1 MAEMSSLG
9 TESFNAPAIV
19 PFKSMT
25 PVMASPGV
33 GAAGSMENTGGEGL
47 SIMESMKESLSGMAG
62 PMAAMTGI
70 FVIIKEGISKLVE
83 FARETLNF
91 EKKQNDSLEDMADVM
106 ADDLDL
112 EETKFDAEQDQARM
126 DSRDENIDD
135 NDFKAE
141 SNDTTEGGGML
152 GSIKGAA
159 GKLNPANL
167 GEKGKIL
174 LFGAIAAGLSLAAGK
189 INSVVGPALK
199 LINEKVVPAF
209 KRGMDVILKDIGPV
223 FDRVFGALQDALSG
237 LVTLVQGI
245 FELDFGKI
253 ASGLKKIFVE
263 GLPKAISALG
273 TAFFSAVE
281 GLLTFLGVDPDGLV
295 MKSIRFIKESFL
307 KFPENIANL
316 ITGIST
322 FVVEKFTAAKT
333 FITETIPEKFT
344 EMQTKF
350 IDGVKN
356 IISFVVDPIVELKD
370 NIVEFVDT
378 GVENIKSGV
387 IGVVNKIKDVF
398 TGFTNKLKGMANA
411 VIDVINKIPGI
422 EFDKFKMTPLST
434 DVEPAVDKDADK
446 AAGVKLGDA
455 ATAEEIA
462 LQDRAKAEGDERRY
476 QQDVSAFMA
485 RETTYSGF
493 YNNPYNTKDYFRDK
507 SQIGTDRALEGDML
521 EEGFVDRKI
530 MESVKESQALRAQ
543 GLLLPDAE
551 RALAAFEKA
560 NAMPPT
566 VVANSTKQ
574 GDNINQTQISAGE
587 LSSDHSDMTAKHL
600 ANSVG

>member
-19 PFKSMT
+19 PFKPMT

-33 GAAGSMENTGGEGL
+33 GATGSMENTGGEGL

-62 PMAAMTGI
+62 PMAALTGI

-91 EKKQNDSLEDMADVM
+91 EKKQNESLEDMADVM
-106 ADDLDL
+106 ADDLNL
-112 EETKFDAEQDQARM
+112 EETKFDVEQDQARI
-126 DSRDENIDD
+126 DSRDENIED

-141 SNDTTEGGGML
+141 ENDTTEGGSML
-152 GSIKGAA
+152 GSVKGAV

-167 GEKGKIL
+167 GEKGKIM
-174 LFGAIAAGLSLAAGK
+174 LFAAIAAGLSIAAAK
-189 INSVVGPALK
+189 INAVVAPALK

-209 KRGMDVILKDIGPV
+209 KAGMDVIIKDIGPV
-223 FDRVFGALQDALSG
+223 FDRVFGALQDALGG
-237 LVTLVQGI
+237 LVELVQGI

-253 ASGLKKIFVE
+253 ASGLKSIFVD

-273 TAFFSAVE
+273 AAFFSAVE

-307 KFPENIANL
+307 AFPENIANL
-316 ITGIST
+316 IAGISD

-344 EMQTKF
+344 EMKTKF
-350 IDGVKN
+350 VDGVKN
-356 IISFVVDPIVELKD
+356 IISFIVDPIVELKD
-370 NIVEFVDT
+370 NIVDFVDT

-387 IGVVNKIKDVF
+387 VGVVNKVKDTF
-398 TGFTNKLKGMANA
+398 TGFVNNLKGMANA
-411 VIDVINKIPGI
+411 VIDVVNKIPGI
-422 EFDKFKMTPLST
+422 EFDKFEMSPLST
-434 DVEPAVDKDADK
+434 DLPEEPKIK
-446 AAGVKLGDA
+446 QEGGDA
-455 ATAEEIA
+455 SVAEQFYA
-462 LQDRAKAEGDERRY
+462 DQRAKAEGDEIRAKQMLNMRMS
-476 QQDVSAFMA
+476 DMG
-485 RETTYSGF
+485 TYSGF

-507 SQIGTDRALEGDML
+507 SQIAADSALEGDML
-521 EEGFVDRKI
+521 EEGYVDERI
-530 MESVKESQALRAQ
+530 AESIKESQALRAQ

-566 VVANSTKQ
+566 VIANSTKQ
-574 GDNINQTQISAGE
+574 GDNINQTQISSGE
-587 LSSDHSDMTAKHL
+587 LSSDHSDITAKTL
-600 ANSVG
+600 ANAVD

>member
-25 PVMASPGV
+25 PIMASPGV
-33 GAAGSMENTGGEGL
+33 SDMGSMENTGGEGL

-62 PMAAMTGI
+62 PMAALTGI

-112 EETKFDAEQDQARM
+112 EETKFDAEQDQARI
-126 DSRDENIDD
+126 DSRDENIED

-174 LFGAIAAGLSLAAGK
+174 LFGAIAAGLSIAAGK

-209 KRGMDVILKDIGPV
+209 KKGMDVILKDIGPV

-316 ITGIST
+316 ITGISD
-322 FVVEKFTAAKT
+322 FVVDTFTSAKT

-350 IDGVKN
+350 VNGVKS
-356 IISFVVDPIVELKD
+356 IIAFIVDPIVELKD

-422 EFDKFKMTPLST
+422 EFEKFEMKPLST
-434 DVEPAVDKDADK
+434 DIEPATDTDADK

-455 ATAEEIA
+455 AVAEEIA
-462 LQDRAKAEGDERRY
+462 AQDKATKQGEAFRQKNIINQITSYEGTISRGQTASDDFAGESEAARIELVDKIREQKLQTLLENTLQN
-476 QQDVSAFMA
+476 QQ
-485 RETTYSGF
+485 
-493 YNNPYNTKDYFRDK
+493 
-507 SQIGTDRALEGDML
+507 
-521 EEGFVDRKI
+521 
-530 MESVKESQALRAQ
+530 LRA
-543 GLLLPDAE
+543 DAE
-551 RALAAFEKA
+551 LSKPIV
-560 NAMPPT
+560 M
-566 VVANSTKQ
+566 ANSTKQ

-587 LSSDHSDMTAKHL
+587 LSTDHSDAVAKHL
-600 ANSVG
+600 STVTNYP

>member
-1 MAEMSSLG
+1 MSSLG

-19 PFKSMT
+19 PFKPMT

-33 GAAGSMENTGGEGL
+33 GATGSMESTGGEGL

-62 PMAAMTGI
+62 PMAALTGI

-91 EKKQNDSLEDMADVM
+91 EKKQNDSLEEMADVM
-106 ADDLDL
+106 ADDLNL
-112 EETKFDAEQDQARM
+112 EETKFDAEQDQARI
-126 DSRDENIDD
+126 DSRDQNIED

-141 SNDTTEGGGML
+141 ENDTTEGGSML
-152 GSIKGAA
+152 GSVKGAV

-167 GEKGKIL
+167 GEKGKIM
-174 LFGAIAAGLSLAAGK
+174 LFAAIAAGLSIAAAK
-189 INSVVGPALK
+189 INSVVAPALK
-199 LINEKVVPAF
+199 LINEKVIPAF
-209 KRGMDVILKDIGPV
+209 KRGMDVIVKDIGPV
-223 FDRVFGALQDALSG
+223 FERVFGALQDALGG
-237 LVTLVQGI
+237 LVELVQGI

-316 ITGIST
+316 ITGISD

-350 IDGVKN
+350 IDGVKS
-356 IISFVVDPIVELKD
+356 IIGFVVDPIVELKD

-411 VIDVINKIPGI
+411 VIDVINKVPGI
-422 EFDKFKMTPLST
+422 EFDKFEMTPLST
-434 DVEPAVDKDADK
+434 DIAPATDQDPDS

-455 ATAEEIA
+455 ATAEELA
-462 LQDRAKAEGDERRY
+462 MQDRASAEGDAIR
-476 QQDVSAFMA
+476 A
-485 RETTYSGF
+485 RQNLEMRMSDMGTYSGF

-507 SQIGTDRALEGDML
+507 SQIAADRALEGDVFD
-521 EEGFVDRKI
+521 EGFVDQKI
-530 MESVKESQALRAQ
+530 AESVAKSQALRAQ

-551 RALAAFEKA
+551 RALAAFERA

-566 VVANSTKQ
+566 VIANSNKQ
-574 GDNINQTQISAGE
+574 GDNINQTQVSAGE
-587 LSSDHSDMTAKHL
+587 LSSDHSDITAKTL
-600 ANSVG
+600 ANAID